1 MTTVEA
7 VPLGVGAGSNGP
19 DKAVTKVVE
28 RQRLLGARNHTSFL
42 PRGTD
47 AISNTIQTV
56 T

>member
-1 MTTVEA
+1 MEA
-7 VPLGVGAGSNGP
+7 NLLRVGGRSSGP

-28 RQRLLGARNHTSFL
+28 WQRLLGARNHTSFL

-47 AISNTIQTV
+47 AISRTMQTA

>member
-1 MTTVEA
+1 MEA
-7 VPLGVGAGSNGP
+7 NPLGVGARSSGP

-28 RQRLLGARNHTSFL
+28 WQRLLGARNQTSFL

-47 AISNTIQTV
+47 AISNTTQTV